1 MEGPCW
7 CVIQP
12 FKPLQPCRANLAK
25 QLDGVK
31 NLFLVNDIIRI
42 IADDVICLLGFL
54 LLYEHSSR

>member
-1 MEGPCW
+1 MT
-7 CVIQP
+7 VSAS
-12 FKPLQPCRANLAK
+12 L
-25 QLDGVK
+25 LDGVK